1 MSNDFAIALTA
12 TDKFSVTFQTL
23 KDKAN
28 ESDKQLRATTTKQAD
43 QFKQLRSAINSTAD
57 GAQRVA
63 DSLGVGRGVVGG
75 LFSIGGAGSL
85 AGGALAAAVAVGA
98 LTKSWSEAGQEIDRT
113 SKILGVSADGLQVW
127 RESARLAGGTAEGMT
142 ATIGGLGKTLQDA
155 MWGRN
160 PQAAMLMRHFGIG
173 IRKDANGAVDV
184 LGTMN
189 NIAGV
194 MQQIRDPQALRVFAA
209 AMGMP
214 EESIYTLGRL
224 DAGQYAGMARGTGV
238 VMDSARIRNAIESE
252 RKLVEY
258 GQRARAAGYYVGD
271 MAGDAFLSDAASRRR
286 IAEADRQDKPVVD
299 MLKDRAANNYLGG
312 ASPGVP
318 AWQRARAMGQEGA
331 ASAPAQ
337 VNITVTAPPD
347 HKVTATS
354 NGPALKVERSSPG
367 APR

>member
-1 MSNDFAIALTA
+1 MSNDFAINLTA

-23 KDKAN
+23 KDKAS
-28 ESDKQLRATTTKQAD
+28 ESDKQLRASTTKQAD
-43 QFKQLRSAINSTAD
+43 QFKQLRSAINNTAD

-63 DSLGVGRGVVGG
+63 DSLGIGRGVVGG
-75 LFSIGGAGSL
+75 LLSIGGAGSL

-113 SKILGVSADGLQVW
+113 RTILGVSAEGLQVW

-189 NIAGV
+189 NIAAV

-209 AMGMP
+209 TMGMP
-214 EESIYTLGRL
+214 EESIYTLGRRG
-224 DAGQYAGMARGTGV
+224 AGQYAGMARGSGV
-238 VMDSARIRNAIESE
+238 IMDSAKIRSAVETE
-252 RKLVEY
+252 RGLTAL
-258 GQRARAAGYYVGD
+258 GQRARAAGNYVGGSE
-271 MAGDAFLSDAASRRR
+271 ANPLGGLTRRFAEK
-286 IAEADRQDKPVVD
+286 AEADARAPRMTDEEAQAAADELRGRFKP
-299 MLKDRAANNYLGG
+299 RSG
-312 ASPGVP
+312 ASAVD
-318 AWQRARAMGQEGA
+318 A
-331 ASAPAQ
+331 ASAPTSQ
-337 VNITVTAPPD
+337 VHIKVEVPPGA
-347 HKVTATS
+347 KVSATS
-354 NGPALKVERSSPG
+354 SGPPLKVERSGPG
-367 APR
+367 TP

>member
-1 MSNDFAIALTA
+1 MSNDFAINLTA

-113 SKILGVSADGLQVW
+113 RTILGVSAEGLQVW

-142 ATIGGLGKTLQDA
+142 ATISGLGRTLQDA

-214 EESIYTLGRL
+214 EESIYTLGRRG
-224 DAGQYAGMARGTGV
+224 AGQYAGMARGTGV
-238 VMDSARIRNAIESE
+238 VMDAAKIRSAVDTE
-252 RKLVEY
+252 RGYVITN
-258 GQRARAAGYYVGD
+258 QTARAGGNYIG
-271 MAGDAFLSDAASRRR
+271 GSELNPLSNLGRR
-286 IAEADRQDKPVVD
+286 IAEWAEAN
-299 MLKDRAANNYLGG
+299 DRAPRMTDEEAQAAADELRGRFKPRSG
-312 ASPGVP
+312 ASAVD
-318 AWQRARAMGQEGA
+318 A
-331 ASAPAQ
+331 ASAPTSQ
-337 VNITVTAPPD
+337 VHIKVEVPPGA
-347 HKVTATS
+347 KVSATS
-354 NGPALKVERSSPG
+354 SGPPLKVERSG
-367 APR
+367 PRTP

>member
-1 MSNDFAIALTA
+1 MSNDFAINLTA

-75 LFSIGGAGSL
+75 LFSVAGAGSL

-98 LTKSWSEAGQEIDRT
+98 LTKNWSEAGQEIDRT
-113 SKILGVSADGLQVW
+113 SKILGVSAEGLQVW

-142 ATIGGLGKTLQDA
+142 ATISGLGRTLQDA

-160 PQAAMLMRHFGIG
+160 PRAAMLMRHFGIG

-194 MQQIRDPQALRVFAA
+194 MQQIGAQPNGAQLLRQFTAT
-209 AMGMP
+209 MGMP
-214 EESIYTLGRL
+214 EESIYTLGRRG
-224 DAGQYAGMARGTGV
+224 AGQYAGMARGTGV
-238 VMDSARIRNAIESE
+238 VMDAAKIRSAIDTE
-252 RKLVEY
+252 RGYVITN
-258 GQRARAAGYYVGD
+258 QTARAGGNYIG
-271 MAGDAFLSDAASRRR
+271 GNELNPLGNLGRR
-286 IAEADRQDKPVVD
+286 IAEWAEANARAPRMTDEEAQAAADELRGRFKP
-299 MLKDRAANNYLGG
+299 RSG
-312 ASPGVP
+312 ASAVD
-318 AWQRARAMGQEGA
+318 A
-331 ASAPAQ
+331 ASAPASQ
-337 VNITVTAPPD
+337 VHIKVEVPPGA
-347 HKVTATS
+347 KVSATS
-354 NGPALKVERSSPG
+354 SGPPLKVERSG
-367 APR
+367 PRTP